1 MLIVRPSAFR
11 RHLEPAKAAKAEE
24 RIGKCPVKREKHFR
38 VFTNLPRNLQAS
50 ARVSSLVSIRSRLA
64 APLRLSVDAA
74 RKPEAGA
81 MLTHA
86 ECEEST
92 PAGTYRPRAPEES
105 LVYRVLQ
112 EHLETFLAQHDRG
125 VPRFVER
132 ELRAVLKCGVLVRE
146 WRA

>member
-81 MLTHA
+81 MFTHA

-92 PAGTYRPRAPEES
+92 PAGTYRP

-112 EHLETFLAQHDRG
+112 EHLETFLAQDDRG